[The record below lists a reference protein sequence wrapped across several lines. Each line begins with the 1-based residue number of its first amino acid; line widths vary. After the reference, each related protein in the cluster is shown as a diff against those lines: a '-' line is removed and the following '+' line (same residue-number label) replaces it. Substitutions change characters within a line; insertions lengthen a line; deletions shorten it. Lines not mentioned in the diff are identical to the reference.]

1 MVALSEIY
9 QLDQHVTIYHDVIR
23 LQIQVNNPVVPDI
36 PQCLYDR
43 KNEVK
48 LSSERDGNRC
58 RVHILLEIFGWD
70 KVHNNRGCMWI
81 CLIDDDVILG
91 QEDRRTILDHRQHF
105 QLMRIAAIDTPLF
118 FLLDYDI
125 LMQHLLGSLAIQL
138 RRMHQLMLL
147 GRVHVEVF
155 DFCEVDG
162 TEAALVDLVESE
174 VREVMDVDVVEDHEV
189 FVWVAVAWLGGH
201 CDHRP
206 DVFELL
212 LLKDEVFLLLR

>member
-1 MVALSEIY
+1 M
-9 QLDQHVTIYHDVIR
+9 HV
-23 LQIQVNNPVVPDI
+23 
-36 PQCLYDR
+36 
-43 KNEVK
+43 
-48 LSSERDGNRC
+48 
-58 RVHILLEIFGWD
+58 LLEIFGWD
-70 KVHNNRGCMWI
+70 EVHNNRRCMWI

-118 FLLDYDI
+118 FLLDYHI
-125 LMQHLLGSLAIQL
+125 LMQHFFGSLAIQL

-147 GRVHVEVF
+147 SRVHVEVLYL
-155 DFCEVDG
+155 CEVDG
-162 TEAALVDLVESE
+162 TEAALVDLVEAE

-201 CDHRP
+201 CYHSP

-212 LLKDEVFLLLR
+212 LLKDEVFLLFGKQVVQQRPILIQSKIIPNQPLFHPHLIINSPTDAFPLHLQTHVSLLLSL